1 MLEMNC
7 GKARRYLG
15 RSSGEKSR
23 LNMGIIG
30 EHKGS
35 GQAKFEFA
43 WRLW

>member
-30 EHKGS
+30 E
-35 GQAKFEFA
+35 QT
-43 WRLW
+43 RLEPS